1 MLPAMEVDSIESQ
14 DTDLYLLAMPQVTYL
29 VVEDVWVQFQNTPV
43 GFTIIVLYCVII
55 IIIIIIIIITF
66 VRR

>member
-29 VVEDVWVQFQNTPV
+29 VVEDVWVQSQNTPV